1 LSALPNSAAAID
13 LLKWV
18 IANPNK
24 PFDPNMVVS
33 ATHTSDWQWQA
44 VLAQMEDL
52 GRQGYITKLKQDG
65 GGSTYW
71 TITGKGENYLRA
83 LERAENANGELEPAK
98 AAPSDLATSGPG
110 ATTQPPSAEVALQML
125 TKAFGADSIPLNG
138 TTSLTFTIS
147 NPESR
152 AMTGV
157 GLSDDLPAGLVVST
171 PNGLT
176 GSYGGGSV
184 TAAAGS
190 NSILLSGASVAP
202 GASCNFTVNVTG
214 IEVGKKNNIAR
225 AVAFIEDSIMNS
237 PVASASVVV
246 LAASAPGVFPVTRES
261 AEWLDKST
269 IERFTDETWTILDSA
284 NRIREERKGPAVSAF
299 DLVMAFGR
307 QPGGQLSDL
316 LEQAGVN
323 LNSLIPETTDAAAE
337 APPEDV
343 ASGTRRKLPPITPYV
358 RMALVRARDKAN
370 ATRSATIDDSHLLF
384 GLLSLGDTDN
394 LLIQGFN
401 RQGIMPDKIKL
412 PVEVAPGTE
421 TARPQAGY
429 KSDDPTGEDLLDISK
444 EVNALASVLA
454 GKDVEPPLS
463 LGLFGDWGTGKS
475 FFMRQLE
482 GRIRELT
489 EDAKQADG
497 KSQYCQDVVQLTFNA
512 WNYIDKDLWASLA
525 SEIFEGLAAALT
537 QKRGVDSQAGR
548 ALAMAAASSSPTVVA
563 ETERQKS
570 KAEAQLRESEA
581 QLAEL
586 QRNQKNIEPRL
597 SAREVLNQ
605 AARFAVKDDNLQ
617 KQAQQVAQ
625 EIGVTKGVAAVGEI
639 QTQLLELS
647 NIWTEIAFSLRNNRL
662 WVWGLASVFGLGV
675 GWGALY
681 LAKRYVTGD
690 IANAVVTILA
700 AGSTV
705 VTVLLT
711 GSRKILRFVRAIKAS
726 KQELID
732 KTQQAV
738 KQKIDHVRESV
749 EKAAETV
756 KVLNQQ
762 LADMRADRQMVDFIR
777 QRYDS
782 SDYREN
788 LGTIARVRSDFRHLS
803 VLLRDVQKESERDL
817 EEIKERQQE
826 KDKERKTPLFPRIAR
841 IILYVDD
848 LDRCPEKNVVEV
860 LQAVH
865 LLLAFP
871 LFVVVVGVDPRWL
884 LHSLQ
889 QHSGAFESEGA
900 NADGE
905 PQEETRWESTPMNY
919 LEKIFQIPFT
929 LRPIDE
935 SGFSKLVD
943 AFAASGRETDSV
955 ELGALPQQ
963 SQISVSSQPAASP
976 VVPSAVIVSPETQP
990 ASSTA
995 APSLPEIPA
1004 PPPSSQ
1010 KKQVQLEH
1018 LGVAAAR
1025 EPIDRHPAHLRIEE
1039 WERNFMKTLH
1049 DLIPSP
1055 RAGKRFI
1062 NIYRLLRASVRV
1074 GEQGQFVGDH
1084 EDGEYQCA
1092 LLLLAI
1098 LTGYPAEATQIL
1110 RTLVEEEHTES
1121 WGEMLRALKSRLGAT
1136 SEEKARDVQRVS
1148 NARTGRLD
1156 VKSAEP
1162 VGIAGFPTLQAQ
1174 HWVELFDKLAK
1185 VEHNLDDRSC
1195 QGFAKWAPRVARYSF
1210 QSGRVLLQRRSAK
1223 PKPLPDSLAM

>member
-1 LSALPNSAAAID
+1 MTALPNSAAAID

-44 VLAQMEDL
+44 VLAQIEDL

-83 LERAENANGELEPAK
+83 LERAENASDELEPTK
-98 AAPSDLATSGPG
+98 ADPSDLATSSPG
-110 ATTQPPSAEVALQML
+110 ATTQPPSAEVALRML

-138 TTSLTFTIS
+138 TTSLTFTII
-147 NPESR
+147 NPESQP
-152 AMTGV
+152 MTGV
-157 GLSDDLPAGLVVST
+157 ALNDNLPGGLAVST

-176 GSYGGGSV
+176 GSFGGGSV
-184 TAAAGS
+184 TAEDGS
-190 NSILLSGASVAP
+190 NRILLSGASLAP
-202 GASCNFTVNVTG
+202 KASLSFTLNVTG
-214 IEVGKKNNIAR
+214 TDAGKKDNT
-225 AVAFIEDSIMNS
+225 AFATAFLENSTMNHN
-237 PVASASVVV
+237 ASASVVV
-246 LAASAPGVFPVTRES
+246 LAEPVPVKKES
-261 AEWLDKST
+261 GAWLDKST

-316 LEQAGVN
+316 LGQAGVS
-323 LNSLIPETTDAAAE
+323 LNSLIPETADAAAE

-343 ASGTRRKLPPITPYV
+343 ASGTQRKLPPITPYV
-358 RMALVRARDKAN
+358 RMALVRARDKAD
-370 ATRSATIDDSHLLF
+370 ATGSATVDDSHLLF

-401 RQGIMPDKIKL
+401 RQGITPEKIKL

-463 LGLFGDWGTGKS
+463 LGLFGDWGTGES
-475 FFMRQLE
+475 FFMRRLE

-525 SEIFEGLAAALT
+525 SEIFEGLAAALA

-639 QTQLLELS
+639 QAQLLELS
-647 NIWTEIAFSLRNNRL
+647 NIWTEIDFSLRNNRL
-662 WVWGLASVFGLGV
+662 WVWGLASVLGLGV

-705 VTVLLT
+705 LTVLLA
-711 GSRKILRFVRAIKAS
+711 GSRKVLRFVREIKAS

-738 KQKIDHVRESV
+738 KQKIDLVRESV

-777 QRYDS
+777 RRYES

-865 LLLAFP
+865 LLLAFLVCCGRRCRTVAVALAP
-871 LFVVVVGVDPRWL
+871 ATLRP
-884 LHSLQ
+884 
-889 QHSGAFESEGA
+889 FESESA
-900 NADGE
+900 NSEWAT
-905 PQEETRWESTPMNY
+905 QEE
-919 LEKIFQIPFT
+919 
-929 LRPIDE
+929 
-935 SGFSKLVD
+935 
-943 AFAASGRETDSV
+943 
-955 ELGALPQQ
+955 
-963 SQISVSSQPAASP
+963 
-976 VVPSAVIVSPETQP
+976 
-990 ASSTA
+990 
-995 APSLPEIPA
+995 
-1004 PPPSSQ
+1004 
-1010 KKQVQLEH
+1010 
-1018 LGVAAAR
+1018 
-1025 EPIDRHPAHLRIEE
+1025 
-1039 WERNFMKTLH
+1039 
-1049 DLIPSP
+1049 
-1055 RAGKRFI
+1055 
-1062 NIYRLLRASVRV
+1062 RV
-1074 GEQGQFVGDH
+1074 GSQRDELL
-1084 EDGEYQCA
+1084 GE
-1092 LLLLAI
+1092 
-1098 LTGYPAEATQIL
+1098 T
-1110 RTLVEEEHTES
+1110 
-1121 WGEMLRALKSRLGAT
+1121 SR
-1136 SEEKARDVQRVS
+1136 
-1148 NARTGRLD
+1148 
-1156 VKSAEP
+1156 
-1162 VGIAGFPTLQAQ
+1162 F
-1174 HWVELFDKLAK
+1174 H
-1185 VEHNLDDRSC
+1185 
-1195 QGFAKWAPRVARYSF
+1195 
-1210 QSGRVLLQRRSAK
+1210 
-1223 PKPLPDSLAM
+1223 